1 MPVILGLIGA
11 AIGWTLDAWA
21 TAVLGFGVGFLFGR
35 LVELGDAHLRLRG
48 RVDDLQ
54 ARYDSLERELLKIKR
69 QAPAP
74 AAPPEAKAA
83 APPRPVPPTPQAP
96 APTAS
101 PAPAEPR
108 VPPAAIPTPMPAF
121 GPAAH
126 TPVPPVT
133 EPAPAQP
140 FWLVEFFT
148 TGNVVAKVGMV
159 IVFFGVAFLVRY
171 AADRGL
177 LPIEFRLMAVA
188 AGSLVLLGIG
198 WFLRRSRP
206 EYAMVLQ
213 GGAVGLL
220 YLTIFAAFRLY
231 ALLPAPLTFALLL
244 TVVAFSGVLAVV
256 QNALSLA
263 AIGVTGGFLAPILA
277 STGGGSHVALF
288 SYYAVLNLG
297 VLGIAWFRAWRFLNW
312 LAFVFTFGIGFLWGQ
327 QFYQPAFFSTTEP
340 FLIFFFLLFLAVAV
354 LFAHRQAPELRGY
367 IDGTL
372 VFGVPA
378 IAFTMQSVLVREI
391 PFGRAYSAV
400 ALSAL
405 YLAMT
410 RALWRRDSALR
421 QLAEALLALGVV
433 FLILAVPLAFDGHAT
448 AAAWAL
454 EGTGLVWIGVRQN
467 RLLARLTGSALLV
480 AAGAAFAVIA
490 TPMASALAV
499 LNARFLACAAI
510 AAGSVV
516 GGRLLSK
523 GRDRLADLERPIE
536 WVLLIW
542 GLLWWF
548 GATFVE
554 VDRHV
559 GPSHEPAVQLLAFA
573 GSAVLTGLLAR
584 AWDWRAMRL
593 STMPMGPLMWLAV
606 IPAFF
611 FQYQGPLINLGW
623 AAWLGVIVA
632 SYLLMYWFERA
643 WPSSVV
649 TMWHAGTAW
658 LVIFLATWSI
668 VVAVRHAVP
677 DTLTWSM
684 TIWCLVPALILL
696 ALRAVG
702 PSLAWPVQ
710 RFSSLYR
717 EIVPLAPA
725 AGIILWVGWAST
737 QSGNPDPLPY
747 VPIVNPL
754 ELVQAIGLI
763 VAFLQWGRESLSPD
777 STRQNDSRPHFTES
791 PRRWGLTLVAG
802 LAFVAINMMVGRVVH
817 FYWHVPFEI
826 ESLLDSSVFQA
837 GISILWG
844 VTAGILMALA
854 RIRISRP
861 VWMIGAGVL
870 AALIVKLFLIDLGN
884 VGGVARIVSFLA
896 TGVLILVIGYFA
908 PAPPK
913 TEGAA

>member
-1 MPVILGLIGA
+1 MPVLFGLIGA
-11 AIGWTLDAWA
+11 FIGWAIESWVTG
-21 TAVLGFGVGFLFGR
+21 VLGFGVGFLLGR
-35 LVELGDAHLRLRG
+35 LTLLGKAHLQLWR

-54 ARYDSLERELLKIKR
+54 DRYDRLERELLTIKR
-69 QAPAP
+69 EAPAP
-74 AAPPEAKAA
+74 AAPPPDVAA
-83 APPRPVPPTPQAP
+83 AVPPKRVPPP
-96 APTAS
+96 APTAP
-101 PAPAEPR
+101 PAPTEPR
-108 VPPAAIPTPMPAF
+108 VPPTEIPLTHMPVYE
-121 GPAAH
+121 PAA
-126 TPVPPVT
+126 PPAVSPAI
-133 EPAPAQP
+133 EPAPSP
-140 FWLVEFFT
+140 SFWLVEFFT

-177 LPIEFRLMAVA
+177 LPIEFRLIAVA
-188 AGSLVLLGIG
+188 AGALALLGIG
-198 WFLRRSRP
+198 WFLRHSRP

-231 ALLPAPLTFALLL
+231 SLLPPPLTFALLL

-263 AIGVTGGFLAPILA
+263 AIGATGGFLAPILA

-327 QFYQPAFFSTTEP
+327 EFYQPAFFSTTEP

-372 VFGVPA
+372 VFGAPA
-378 IAFTMQSVLVREI
+378 IAFTMQSVLVRDI

-410 RALWRRDSALR
+410 RALWRRDPALR
-421 QLAEALLALGVV
+421 QLAEAFLALGVV

-448 AAAWAL
+448 AAAWVL

-467 RLLARLTGSALLV
+467 RLLARLTGAALLV
-480 AAGAAFAVIA
+480 AAGVAFAVIA
-490 TPMASALAV
+490 TPMASTLAV

-516 GGRLLSK
+516 AGRLLSK
-523 GRDRLADLERPIE
+523 GGDRLVDLERPLE

-554 VDRHV
+554 IGLHI
-559 GPSHEPAVQLLAFA
+559 GSTPEPPVQLLAFA
-573 GSAVLTGLLAR
+573 GSAVLIGWLAR
-584 AWDWRAMRL
+584 AWDWRAMKL

-606 IPAFF
+606 VPAFG
-611 FQYQGPLINLGW
+611 FQYDEGPLVNLGW
-623 AAWLGVIVA
+623 AAWLGAIVA

-649 TMWHAGTAW
+649 KMWHAGAAW

-668 VVAVRHAVP
+668 AVAVRHAIP
-677 DTLTWSM
+677 DTLTWST
-684 TIWCLVPALILL
+684 TIWCVVPAVILL

-702 PSLAWPVQ
+702 PSLGWPVQ

-725 AGIILWVGWAST
+725 AGIILWVAWAST
-737 QSGNPDPLPY
+737 QSGDPNPLPY

-754 ELVQAIGLI
+754 ELVQALGLI
-763 VAFLQWGRESLSPD
+763 VVFLLWGRESFSPD
-777 STRQNDSRPHFTES
+777 SPRENDSRPHFTES
-791 PRRWGLTLVAG
+791 PRRWGLTLIAG

-817 FYWHVPFEI
+817 FYWNVPFDI
-826 ESLLDSSVFQA
+826 DALLDSSVFQA
-837 GISILWG
+837 GISIIWG
-844 VTAGILMALA
+844 VTAGILMTLA

-861 VWMIGAGVL
+861 VWMMGAGVL
-870 AALIVKLFLIDLGN
+870 AALIVKLFLVDLGN

-896 TGVLILVIGYFA
+896 TGVLILAIGYFA
-908 PAPPK
+908 PAPPR
-913 TEGAA
+913 TERAA